1 LYSIVF
7 TSQVEHNNNNN
18 NNNIIMKL
26 PPKTLHNRNKDFDDV
41 SDLTMNF
48 HPKNFTSNNNGDDE
62 ASSEGYDEARS
73 EVMSDTSSIYSEGAG
88 SNVGSGMGGKK
99 RSKNKLSKY
108 LKRAVGGKGS
118 GSVNKQTR
126 AASTAASGGVKS
138 DTAVVSNSGGS
149 ITSSGGGGG
158 GNTPQVNNNMR
169 KTVADQMVANMFSN
183 SSGKGIERAKSWKAE
198 TMNNSEH
205 SMEYSSLSNTKSE
218 SVTKLTALG
227 YRSEAVGA
235 AAMAVEFGYT
245 PVGNG
250 GVGRGEGGSGDGGVR
265 RGSADSEPT
274 PSISS
279 PMKRGGGGSGVML
292 NRRSTVAEGDCKFMF
307 LMTCTF
313 IFCPNIPL
321 SHSHTHSLSPHI
333 LIILLCSVTK
343 QKYGYSIRS

>member
-1 LYSIVF
+1 
-7 TSQVEHNNNNN
+7 
-18 NNNIIMKL
+18 MKL

-48 HPKNFTSNNNGDDE
+48 HPKNFTSNNNNNGDDE
-62 ASSEGYDEARS
+62 ASSEGYDEEARS

-88 SNVGSGMGGKK
+88 SNVGSGMGEKK

-108 LKRAVGGKGS
+108 LKRAVGVKGS
-118 GSVNKQTR
+118 GSVTKQSR
-126 AASTAASGGVKS
+126 SGGGVKS

-149 ITSSGGGGG
+149 IASG

-198 TMNNSEH
+198 TQQQQHRLSMSNNSEH

-218 SVTKLTALG
+218 SVTKLSALG

-245 PVGNG
+245 PVAQS

-279 PMKRGGGGSGVML
+279 PMKRGGGSGVML
-292 NRRSTVAEGDCKFMF
+292 NRRSTVAEGDCKFLF
-307 LMTCTF
+307 L
-313 IFCPNIPL
+313 
-321 SHSHTHSLSPHI
+321 
-333 LIILLCSVTK
+333 V
-343 QKYGYSIRS
+343 Y

>member
-1 LYSIVF
+1 
-7 TSQVEHNNNNN
+7 
-18 NNNIIMKL
+18 
-26 PPKTLHNRNKDFDDV
+26 
-41 SDLTMNF
+41 
-48 HPKNFTSNNNGDDE
+48 
-62 ASSEGYDEARS
+62 
-73 EVMSDTSSIYSEGAG
+73 
-88 SNVGSGMGGKK
+88 MGGKK

-118 GSVNKQTR
+118 GSVSKQSR
-126 AASTAASGGVKS
+126 SGGGVKS
-138 DTAVVSNSGGS
+138 DTAVSNAAAGVGVGNSGGS
-149 ITSSGGGGG
+149 ITSSSGGGG

-245 PVGNG
+245 PVGNVG
-250 GVGRGEGGSGDGGVR
+250 GVGGVR

-274 PSISS
+274 SRSS
-279 PMKRGGGGSGVML
+279 PMKKGGGGSGVML
-292 NRRSTVAEGDCKFMF
+292 NRRSTVAEGDCKFLF
-307 LMTCTF
+307 L
-313 IFCPNIPL
+313 
-321 SHSHTHSLSPHI
+321 
-333 LIILLCSVTK
+333 V
-343 QKYGYSIRS
+343 Y

>member
-7 TSQVEHNNNNN
+7 TSQVEHNNINNN
-18 NNNIIMKL
+18 NNNNNNNKYIMKL

-48 HPKNFTSNNNGDDE
+48 HPKNFTSNNNNGDDE
-62 ASSEGYDEARS
+62 DNSGDYDEEARS

-118 GSVNKQTR
+118 GSVNKQSR
-126 AASTAASGGVKS
+126 SGGGVKS
-138 DTAVVSNSGGS
+138 DTAVVSNTAASVGNSGGS
-149 ITSSGGGGG
+149 ITSSSGGGG
-158 GNTPQVNNNMR
+158 GNTPQINNNMR

-245 PVGNG
+245 PVAQS
-250 GVGRGEGGSGDGGVR
+250 GVGRGSGGGDGGFR

-279 PMKRGGGGSGVML
+279 PMKRGGGSGVML

-313 IFCPNIPL
+313 IFCPNIP
-321 SHSHTHSLSPHI
+321 
-333 LIILLCSVTK
+333 
-343 QKYGYSIRS
+343 